1 MIAKFEIPNIFVAI
15 ACAVFCSQYAAA
27 QFYTVTKDSPVT
39 VEMHKREVYNADNKR
54 DSALSQMPSIP
65 ERVIG
70 VKNMPQTLSASI
82 VTTSKSH
89 FRQAPVSSG
98 LPDLT
103 IPNLIAEIEKNG
115 IKYPKIVLA
124 QAILETGWFK
134 SPVCRN
140 KHNLFG
146 LTNPRTGKYY
156 EFNHW
161 TESVK
166 AYYTKVQYR
175 YYQKNKKIKS
185 DVDYLIWL
193 KKIGY
198 AEDPGYIR
206 AVIRVLLQPHTDKN
220 LEDLAF

>member
-1 MIAKFEIPNIFVAI
+1 MIRLDTILISAGLFFSPQI
-15 ACAVFCSQYAAA
+15 AGA
-27 QFYTVTKDSPVT
+27 QFYSVERSKEPLVAVKTISGQISDIQINETNKEHEDSG
-39 VEMHKREVYNADNKR
+39 EVIKNDTIEPKEPISTFGKNGEVRRFQVNTYN
-54 DSALSQMPSIP
+54 LPSDLP
-65 ERVIG
+65 E
-70 VKNMPQTLSASI
+70 
-82 VTTSKSH
+82 
-89 FRQAPVSSG
+89 
-98 LPDLT
+98 LT
-103 IPNLIAEIEKNG
+103 IPNLLAEIEKNG

-175 YYQKNKKIKS
+175 YKGGN
-185 DVDYLIWL
+185 YLLWL

-206 AVIRVLLQPHTDKN
+206 AVIRVLRQL
-220 LEDLAF
+220 

>member
-1 MIAKFEIPNIFVAI
+1 MIRLDTILISAGLFFSPQI
-15 ACAVFCSQYAAA
+15 AGA
-27 QFYTVTKDSPVT
+27 QFYSVERSKEPLVAVKTISGQISDIQINETNKEHEDSG
-39 VEMHKREVYNADNKR
+39 EVIKNDTIEPKEPISTFGKNGEVRRFQVSPYN
-54 DSALSQMPSIP
+54 LPSDLP
-65 ERVIG
+65 E
-70 VKNMPQTLSASI
+70 
-82 VTTSKSH
+82 
-89 FRQAPVSSG
+89 
-98 LPDLT
+98 LT
-103 IPNLIAEIEKNG
+103 IPNLLAEIKKNN

-134 SPVCRN
+134 SSVCRN

-175 YYQKNKKIKS
+175 YKGGN
-185 DVDYLIWL
+185 YLLWL

-206 AVIRVLLQPHTDKN
+206 AVIRVLRQL
-220 LEDLAF
+220 

>member
-1 MIAKFEIPNIFVAI
+1 MIRLDTILISAGLFFSPQI
-15 ACAVFCSQYAAA
+15 AGA
-27 QFYTVTKDSPVT
+27 QFYSVERSKEPLVAVKTISGQISDIQINETNKEHEDSG
-39 VEMHKREVYNADNKR
+39 EVIKNDTIEPKEPISTFGKNGEVRRFQVSPYN
-54 DSALSQMPSIP
+54 LPSDLP
-65 ERVIG
+65 E
-70 VKNMPQTLSASI
+70 
-82 VTTSKSH
+82 
-89 FRQAPVSSG
+89 
-98 LPDLT
+98 LT
-103 IPNLIAEIEKNG
+103 IPNLLAEIEKNG

-175 YYQKNKKIKS
+175 YKGGN
-185 DVDYLIWL
+185 YLLWL

-206 AVIRVLLQPHTDKN
+206 AVIRVLRQL
-220 LEDLAF
+220 

>member
-1 MIAKFEIPNIFVAI
+1 MIRLDTILISAGLFFSPQI
-15 ACAVFCSQYAAA
+15 AGA
-27 QFYTVTKDSPVT
+27 QFYSVERSKEPLVAVKTISGQISDIQINETNKEHEVSGEVIKNDTIEPKEPISTFGKNGEVRRFQVSP
-39 VEMHKREVYNADNKR
+39 YN
-54 DSALSQMPSIP
+54 LPSDLP
-65 ERVIG
+65 E
-70 VKNMPQTLSASI
+70 
-82 VTTSKSH
+82 
-89 FRQAPVSSG
+89 
-98 LPDLT
+98 LT
-103 IPNLIAEIEKNG
+103 IPNLLAEIEKNG

-175 YYQKNKKIKS
+175 YKGGN
-185 DVDYLIWL
+185 YLLWL

-198 AEDPGYIR
+198 AEDPGYIG
-206 AVIRVLLQPHTDKN
+206 AVIRVLRQL
-220 LEDLAF
+220 